1 MKKIIYF
8 ILLIFFICPVFAGEI
23 FNKSFEK
30 LSKQDKISVESVNNY
45 FNSVESFKSEFIQF
59 NNADNTVAEGN
70 FYMQKPNLL
79 RFEYTYPFK
88 TLLILNGNIIHYYD
102 VELDEVTTLS
112 KSVNPVFDLLSKQ
125 QNLAEL
131 DSKILDVRNENE
143 KYYINTELNIT
154 NKDETDKY
162 NVVYIFNNDIDTLEG
177 LKLDNGN
184 GVIELKFLKTKKNVR
199 INKDTFI
206 FKNPRLYK
214 KRRK

>member
-1 MKKIIYF
+1 MKKKIYF

-23 FNKSFEK
+23 FDKSFEK
-30 LSKQDKISVESVNNY
+30 LSKQDKAVIENVNDY
-45 FNSVESFKSEFIQF
+45 FNSVESFKSEFMQF
-59 NNADNTVAEGN
+59 NNADSTVAEGN

-88 TLLILNGNIIHYYD
+88 TLLILNGSIIHYYD

-131 DSKILDVRNENE
+131 DSKILGVKNENQ

-154 NKDETDKY
+154 NKDEADKY
-162 NVVYIFNNDIDTLEG
+162 NVVYIFNNNIDVLEG
-177 LKLDNGN
+177 LKLNNGN
-184 GVIELKFLKTKKNVR
+184 GVIELKFSKTGKN
-199 INKDTFI
+199 IKISKDKFI

-214 KRRK
+214 NRRK